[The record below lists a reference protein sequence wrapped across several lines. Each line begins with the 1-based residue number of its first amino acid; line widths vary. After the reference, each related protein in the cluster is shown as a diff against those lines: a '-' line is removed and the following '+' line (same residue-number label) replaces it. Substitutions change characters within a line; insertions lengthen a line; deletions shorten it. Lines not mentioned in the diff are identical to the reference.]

1 MTRGQCDAKP
11 TSDRW
16 LTSENQPTLGQ
27 YQIIRLIWS
36 RVAGW
41 KRAAVGS
48 GTRDLVIATPLPC
61 PSAEPYCC
69 NTFNTWYDAIKI
81 KLKHSV
87 EQILTQG
94 SANLGLGSWPVWANE
109 LWPASGGALF
119 GVYLPTTRVYTLL
132 LTFKKVDRKLYSAY
146 ACVWSV
152 DGITRTV
159 DFKCVD
165 IVDF

>member
-1 MTRGQCDAKP
+1 MGAYRCDCWVVGDAWP
-11 TSDRW
+11 VRRQTYVRQMVNFRESTDPWPVPNYTLDLEQGRW
-16 LTSENQPTLGQ
+16 LKA
-27 YQIIRLIWS
+27 R
-36 RVAGW
+36 
-41 KRAAVGS
+41 AVGS

-61 PSAEPYCC
+61 PSTEPYCC
-69 NTFNTWYDAIKI
+69 HTYNTWYDAIKI

-132 LTFKKVDRKLYSAY
+132 LTFKKVARKLYSAY
-146 ACVWSV
+146 ACLQCRR
-152 DGITRTV
+152 DN
-159 DFKCVD
+159 
-165 IVDF
+165 